1 MIVPE
6 ISTRVQ
12 PSADLALRPTPPAQ
26 EITDKLPGLAA
37 GQRLLAE
44 VQALLPNGT
53 YRALINQRSVT
64 LALPFAA
71 KSGDTIELEVSA
83 SNGKLTLAVVARG
96 AAEGGRAGN
105 ESTATQLSRTGQ
117 LIGTLLA
124 GARDGKGG
132 AAVALPLNGKQAI
145 AASPP
150 NSGTDL
156 LPLLKQAI
164 VQSGMFYE
172 AHQAEWVEGRY
183 SKAQLLQEP
192 QGRLPPTTTPA
203 QQGASAQQGLMTA
216 AGSEN
221 AAARNSGEPAA
232 AARPQA
238 PPASNEA
245 ANRGAT
251 AASQANLSSQ
261 PAASSPAPPAV
272 APQLQAIVQQQLE
285 AFATQNFSWQGQV
298 WPGQQVLWDI
308 DNANHSRHS
317 DGEGE
322 ASSESW
328 QTRLRLFL
336 PRLGEVDARL
346 HIQGQQITLSVVA
359 NDAATRQLLSSETA
373 GLRSQLEK
381 AGLDL
386 ASLGV
391 TAPRAGEEHGQ
402 SAG

>member
-71 KSGDTIELEVSA
+71 KSGDAIELEVSE

-192 QGRLPPTTTPA
+192 QGKLPPTTTPA
-203 QQGASAQQGLMTA
+203 QQGATAQQGLATA
-216 AGSEN
+216 ASE
-221 AAARNSGEPAA
+221 AAPLPLST
-232 AARPQA
+232 
-238 PPASNEA
+238 ASAEA

-251 AASQANLSSQ
+251 AGSQAA
-261 PAASSPAPPAV
+261 PAATPSSAPPAV

-308 DNANHSRHS
+308 DKANDGRHS
-317 DGEGE
+317 DADADAD
-322 ASSESW
+322 ASNQAW

-346 HIQGQQITLSVVA
+346 RIQGQQITLSVIA
-359 NDAATRQLLSSETA
+359 SNAETRQLLSGETTA
-373 GLRSQLEK
+373 LRSQLEK

-391 TAPRAGEEHGQ
+391 TAPREAEEHGQ
-402 SAG
+402 SPG

>member
-6 ISTRVQ
+6 ISTRIQ

-71 KSGDTIELEVSA
+71 KSGDAIELEVSE
-83 SNGKLTLAVVARG
+83 SKGKLTLAVVARG
-96 AAEGGRAGN
+96 AAEGGKAGN

-132 AAVALPLNGKQAI
+132 GAVALPLNGKQAI

-192 QGRLPPTTTPA
+192 QGKLPPTTTPA
-203 QQGASAQQGLMTA
+203 QQGATAQQGLTTA
-216 AGSEN
+216 AS
-221 AAARNSGEPAA
+221 
-232 AARPQA
+232 
-238 PPASNEA
+238 EA
-245 ANRGAT
+245 APLPLSTASTEAASRGAT
-251 AASQANLSSQ
+251 TGSQAA
-261 PAASSPAPPAV
+261 PAATPSSAPPAV

-308 DNANHSRHS
+308 DKANDGRHS
-317 DGEGE
+317 DGDTE
-322 ASSESW
+322 ASSEKW
-328 QTRLRLFL
+328 QTRLRLSL

-346 HIQGQQITLSVVA
+346 HIQGQQITLSVIA
-359 NDAATRQLLSSETA
+359 SNAETRQLLSSETTA
-373 GLRSQLEK
+373 LRSQLEK

-391 TAPRAGEEHGQ
+391 TAPREADEHGQ

>member
-71 KSGDTIELEVSA
+71 KSGDAIELEVSE

-192 QGRLPPTTTPA
+192 QGKLPPTTTPA
-203 QQGASAQQGLMTA
+203 QQGATAQQGLMPLPLDEAAPLPLSTA
-216 AGSEN
+216 SA
-221 AAARNSGEPAA
+221 
-232 AARPQA
+232 
-238 PPASNEA
+238 EA

-251 AASQANLSSQ
+251 AGSQAA
-261 PAASSPAPPAV
+261 PAATP
-272 APQLQAIVQQQLE
+272 L
-285 AFATQNFSWQGQV
+285 FS
-298 WPGQQVLWDI
+298 
-308 DNANHSRHS
+308 A
-317 DGEGE
+317 
-322 ASSESW
+322 ASG
-328 QTRLRLFL
+328 RAAAAGYR
-336 PRLGEVDARL
+336 P
-346 HIQGQQITLSVVA
+346 
-359 NDAATRQLLSSETA
+359 AATRSFRDAEFFLA
-373 GLRSQLEK
+373 GTGLARP
-381 AGLDL
+381 AG
-386 ASLGV
+386 SLGYRQGQRRPAQRWRCRCEQRKV
-391 TAPRAGEEHGQ
+391 ADAAASVPAPAG
-402 SAG
+402 